1 MSVVGEFRETLAD
14 IPQGQQENGKV
25 RWRTHG
31 TLGIRYRKLE
41 TQNERAEDG
50 RQGVLSS
57 GISTVARMDVVPDT
71 RQRDG
76 FQNTGR
82 DILPEIKP
90 HPQVDGLAKHKEE
103 IVMPLRTKPWGGC
116 DQLFRGM
123 CVCGVR

>member
-1 MSVVGEFRETLAD
+1 VSVVGEFRETLAD
-14 IPQGQQENGKV
+14 ISQGQHENRKE

-50 RQGVLSS
+50 RQGVLSRC
-57 GISTVARMDVVPDT
+57 ISTVARIDVVPDT

-82 DILPEIKP
+82 AILPEIKP
-90 HPQVDGLAKHKEE
+90 HPQVDRLAKHKEE
-103 IVMPLRTKPWGGC
+103 IVIPLRTKPWGGC

-123 CVCGVR
+123 CICSVR